1 MSHQENASSIIFSS
15 YFNLQLKYKKD
26 LNKMKGSASAYH
38 CLTPDDNLALKNACK
53 INKLVSEV
61 NSYFYML
68 FIKT

>member
-1 MSHQENASSIIFSS
+1 
-15 YFNLQLKYKKD
+15 
-26 LNKMKGSASAYH
+26 MKGSASAYH

-68 FIKT
+68 LIKNV